1 MIDWQKEDL
10 SAKKDQGIL
19 RNILQAG
26 EGHATPS
33 DGSMVDSKFSF
44 TVHSFESVNAAACS
58 TVIIM
63 MKLLTNIIIRF
74 IDSQIR
80 LFIYRDNK

>member
-44 TVHSFESVNAAACS
+44 TVYSFESVNAAAC
-58 TVIIM
+58 
-63 MKLLTNIIIRF
+63 
-74 IDSQIR
+74 
-80 LFIYRDNK
+80 

>member
-19 RNILQAG
+19 RNILKAG

-33 DGSMVDSKFSF
+33 DGSMVDSEFSF
-44 TVHSFESVNAAACS
+44 TKYNFDSVNTAVCS
-58 TVIIM
+58 TVITM
-63 MKLLTNIIIRF
+63 MELITL
-74 IDSQIR
+74 
-80 LFIYRDNK
+80 